1 MPLKVRHQVMSLT
14 YSTVQAVIIIVRWM
28 SSKLANL
35 GTQII
40 DQSLFTK
47 QAWVAKNL
55 SRTRVRV

>member
-14 YSTVQAVIIIVRWM
+14 YSTAQAVIIIVRWM

-47 QAWVAKNL
+47 QAWVVKNS